1 MFVPRGGL
9 EPPIPKELRSKRSAY
24 TNFTTW
30 AQQNVVLLFKASIE
44 NKLFAENILGARGG
58 I

>member
-30 AQQNVVLLFKASIE
+30 A
-44 NKLFAENILGARGG
+44 
-58 I
+58 